1 MCLPSHWPRFAFSPE
16 LLDWFSGLR
25 LKLPPRD
32 LRSRMCGEAFR
43 SDEFFLQS
51 GVVETL
57 RLVKLGYT
65 KSSKIVDI
73 GSGLGRLATGMIW
86 EFGDAPYLGL
96 EVNPEFISWCQ
107 KHISTDHPSYQFVHL
122 DIENERYNPGGKINP
137 DAVELPIPSAEL
149 DIVYMWGV
157 FTNIAPEHVLMYTA
171 EISRVL

>member
-1 MCLPSHWPRFAFSPE
+1 
-16 LLDWFSGLR
+16 
-25 LKLPPRD
+25 
-32 LRSRMCGEAFR
+32 MCGEAFR

-122 DIENERYNPGGKINP
+122 EDRKS
-137 DAVELPIPSAEL
+137 V
-149 DIVYMWGV
+149 V
-157 FTNIAPEHVLMYTA
+157 
-171 EISRVL
+171 